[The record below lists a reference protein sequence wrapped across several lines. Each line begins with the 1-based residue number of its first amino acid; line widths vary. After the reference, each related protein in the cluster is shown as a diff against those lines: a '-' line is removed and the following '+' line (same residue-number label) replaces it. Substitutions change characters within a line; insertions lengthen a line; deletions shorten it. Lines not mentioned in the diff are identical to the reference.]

1 MKKFV
6 ICSFR
11 LLIIKWGPVSASLGE
26 TEVPKFV
33 LNPPKM
39 IGWCKNML
47 HKIKQI
53 IPKPWLQSYHWSL
66 AKISAFAY
74 GYPSNKLIVIG
85 VTGTNGKSSTVQ
97 FIEQMLVATGAKVGY
112 TTTAG
117 FKIAGEAIENKMKM
131 TMPGR
136 FYLQSLMHKMV
147 KTGCDYAIIETS
159 SQGIDQFRHLGINYD
174 VVVFTNLTPEHI
186 EAHGG
191 FENYKKAKGKLFKH
205 LIDSPKKTINMKVIY
220 KISALHADDEY
231 SDYFAKFRADRT
243 IWYQFNEDEAGDGE
257 DFGQDRLSA
266 NIVKHSQTGVT
277 MAVNGLEFKVRL
289 SANFQIKNIVAA
301 MGALVAVGLPLRDI
315 VASAEKVEPLPGR
328 FEIVDLGQD
337 FMVIVDYA
345 YEPYAISALLKSV
358 KALKPK
364 RIIGVHGSAGG
375 GRDVARRAPIGRL
388 AGEQEDIV
396 IVTNEDPY
404 DDDPRKIIEQV
415 AKGAV
420 SAGKKEGV
428 DLFLIDNRNAG
439 IEKAIMLAE
448 KGDIVILTG
457 KGNEPVMAVAHG
469 KKIPW
474 SDKASAISAMKKKL
488 TL

>member
-1 MKKFV
+1 
-6 ICSFR
+6 
-11 LLIIKWGPVSASLGE
+11 
-26 TEVPKFV
+26 
-33 LNPPKM
+33 
-39 IGWCKNML
+39 
-47 HKIKQI
+47 
-53 IPKPWLQSYHWSL
+53 
-66 AKISAFAY
+66 
-74 GYPSNKLIVIG
+74 
-85 VTGTNGKSSTVQ
+85 
-97 FIEQMLVATGAKVGY
+97 
-112 TTTAG
+112 
-117 FKIAGEAIENKMKM
+117 
-131 TMPGR
+131 
-136 FYLQSLMHKMV
+136 
-147 KTGCDYAIIETS
+147 
-159 SQGIDQFRHLGINYD
+159 
-174 VVVFTNLTPEHI
+174 
-186 EAHGG
+186 
-191 FENYKKAKGKLFKH
+191 
-205 LIDSPKKTINMKVIY
+205 
-220 KISALHADDEY
+220 
-231 SDYFAKFRADRT
+231 
-243 IWYQFNEDEAGDGE
+243 
-257 DFGQDRLSA
+257 
-266 NIVKHSQTGVT
+266 
-277 MAVNGLEFKVRL
+277 
-289 SANFQIKNIVAA
+289 
-301 MGALVAVGLPLRDI
+301 
-315 VASAEKVEPLPGR
+315 
-328 FEIVDLGQD
+328 
-337 FMVIVDYA
+337 VIVDYA